1 MITKF
6 AFLLAHIRYLQ
17 KFGGENLTTST
28 FEATHKR
35 ILECGKA
42 QFLEN
47 GYEGTSL
54 RELCK
59 TVGITTGSFYRHFTD
74 KGALFSALGESTTF
88 GPKDL
93 LKDCLEK
100 AMI

>member
-1 MITKF
+1 
-6 AFLLAHIRYLQ
+6 
-17 KFGGENLTTST
+17 LTTST

-59 TVGITTGSFYRHFTD
+59 TVGITTGLFYRHFTD
-74 KGALFSALGESTTF
+74 KGALFSALVESTTS
-88 GPKDL
+88 GLKDL

-100 AMI
+100 GYDLMLNVLKSFTKNIISTIFPHC